1 MEQLTI
7 FQVFQEQKFS
17 WDSDINFIYD
27 NLKKL
32 FNKYNFKIKKA
43 GFEVWE
49 HYPQGGYRL
58 DLTCVITK
66 KFFSDVFQEQLE
78 NIIKWAKEHKIE
90 LDICGDHIFQ
100 DGKNGRVF
108 IFSRFLDKRKNKR
121 F

>member
-7 FQVFQEQKFS
+7 FSMYENKEIF
-17 WDSDINFIYD
+17 WDSDIKYIYMQ
-27 NLKKL
+27 LKKL
-32 FNKYNFKIKKA
+32 FEKYNFRINKPK
-43 GFEVWE
+43 FEVWE

-58 DLTCVITK
+58 DLTCEITK

-78 NIIKWAKEHKIE
+78 NIIKWAKEHKIK
-90 LDICGDHIFQ
+90 LDICGEHIFQ